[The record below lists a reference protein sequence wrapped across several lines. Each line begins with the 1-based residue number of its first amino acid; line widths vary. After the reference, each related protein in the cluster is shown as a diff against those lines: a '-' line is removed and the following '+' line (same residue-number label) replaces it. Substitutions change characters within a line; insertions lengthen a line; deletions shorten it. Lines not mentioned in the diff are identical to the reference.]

1 MTVIHIEDKDFN
13 QEVLE
18 SESVAIVDFWASW
31 CQPCKLIAPIL
42 DEIAVEMSHVKVI
55 KVDVD
60 NNPDSA
66 TRFNVM
72 SIPTLLVFKDGVVVD
87 KLVGLHSKA
96 VIKNVIE
103 QYI

>member
-13 QEVLE
+13 QAVLE

-42 DEIAVEMSHVKVI
+42 DEIAVELTHVKVI